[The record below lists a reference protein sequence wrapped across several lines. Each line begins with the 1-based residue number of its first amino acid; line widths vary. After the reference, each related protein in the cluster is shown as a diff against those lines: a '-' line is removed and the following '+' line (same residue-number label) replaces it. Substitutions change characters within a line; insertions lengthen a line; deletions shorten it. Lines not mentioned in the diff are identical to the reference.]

1 MKTTLFIALVALL
14 GVLFYTTPLSYLYCL
29 AREDSWMQ
37 AKTRGEMQERL
48 IGFYSESPITPEV
61 PGWGIGRPLKE
72 GESMIRYLILGKE
85 PLDVVYSESG
95 DVVAIYRSYE

>member
-1 MKTTLFIALVALL
+1 MIPAPLCAAPSLAADPWRSDPARIL
-14 GVLFYTTPLSYLYCL
+14 G
-29 AREDSWMQ
+29 
-37 AKTRGEMQERL
+37 
-48 IGFYSESPITPEV
+48 ITPEV

-95 DVVAIYRSYE
+95 DVVVIYRSYE